1 MAFDA
6 PRAQGRQCS
15 SCGDIKPLNFFGLDQ
30 QECRNCEVQRRRQQ
44 AMKQNAHDSVEE
56 S

>member
-6 PRAQGRQCS
+6 PPAQGRQCRC
-15 SCGDIKPLNFFGLDQ
+15 CGYIKPLNFFGLDQ

-44 AMKQNAHDSVEE
+44 AMKENANDSVEE